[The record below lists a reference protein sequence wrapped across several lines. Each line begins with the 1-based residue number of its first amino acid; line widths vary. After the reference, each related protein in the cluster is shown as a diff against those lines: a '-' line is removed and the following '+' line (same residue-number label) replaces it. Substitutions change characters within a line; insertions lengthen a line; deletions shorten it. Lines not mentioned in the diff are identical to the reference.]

1 MRIFKRK
8 RKWKIKDLSI
18 EQKISFLCIIAVL
31 LTGGAAVVHSVT
43 NHESKT
49 NKEQVK
55 EVQFNNKG
63 DEEKEHV
70 LNYERVRIEEQMKEI
85 ENEKSVPEAETA
97 EEKTVHE

>member
-43 NHESKT
+43 NHEAKT
-49 NKEQVK
+49 NKE
-55 EVQFNNKG
+55 
-63 DEEKEHV
+63 
-70 LNYERVRIEEQMKEI
+70 
-85 ENEKSVPEAETA
+85 
-97 EEKTVHE
+97 